1 MKNREKYKNELIK
14 VCKSGGFK
22 SKELMKFFND
32 YVVPT
37 YKCGNYAAINAEKV
51 ALLTSLWLD
60 EEYQAPE
67 EEYQEPEVDWSKVEN
82 NEPILVRDGDDEEW
96 NRAHFACYKDG
107 KVHAWSGGKTSWT
120 ASSYMHWMQAKLAE
134 PQKPEHDSCVG
145 CKYEHLGS
153 DQEPCKD
160 CRYAYMDIYEPQE

>member
-60 EEYQAPE
+60 EEYQE
-67 EEYQEPEVDWSKVEN
+67 SEVDWSKVKVDT
-82 NEPILVRDGDDEEW
+82 PILVSIDGNYWYHRYFAEYRDGRVCAFDD
-96 NRAHFACYKDG
+96 G
-107 KVHAWSGGKTSWT
+107 TTSWT
-120 ASSYMHWMQAKLAE
+120 SNVSTEWEYAKLAE
-134 PQKPEHDSCVG
+134 PQKLEHGVCVG
-145 CKYEHLGS
+145 CKYEHN
-153 DQEPCKD
+153 D
-160 CRYAYMDIYEPQE
+160 

>member
-67 EEYQEPEVDWSKVEN
+67 EEYQEPEVDWSKVAVDT
-82 NEPILVRDGDDEEW
+82 PILVSMSGQDWRHRHFAEYRDGIV
-96 NRAHFACYKDG
+96 C
-107 KVHAWSGGKTSWT
+107 AWSGGKTSWT
-120 ASSYMHWMQAKLAE
+120 ASSYMHWQQAKLAE

-145 CKYEHLGS
+145 CEFEHFES
-153 DQEPCKD
+153 NQEPCKD
-160 CRYAYMDIYEPQE
+160 CRKDYWLQEVE

>member
-22 SKELMKFFND
+22 SKELMKFFDD

-60 EEYQAPE
+60 EEYQ
-67 EEYQEPEVDWSKVEN
+67 EPEVDWSKVKVDT
-82 NEPILVRDGDDEEW
+82 PILVSTNGQKWVR
-96 NRAHFACYKDG
+96 RHFAEYRDKTVYAFKDG
-107 KVHAWSGGKTSWT
+107 ATSWT
-120 ASSYMHWMQAKLAE
+120 TCLKTDWSYVKLAE
-134 PQKPEHDSCVG
+134 PQE
-145 CKYEHLGS
+145 
-153 DQEPCKD
+153 
-160 CRYAYMDIYEPQE
+160 

>member
-1 MKNREKYKNELIK
+1 MKNKEKFKDELIK
-14 VCKSGGFK
+14 ICKEGQTRT
-22 SKELMKFFND
+22 FFNEHIQ
-32 YVVPT
+32 PF
-37 YKCGNYAAINAEKV
+37 YKCRTWDFMSHDEITI
-51 ALLTSLWLD
+51 LTMFWLD
-60 EEYQAPE
+60 

-120 ASSYMHWMQAKLAE
+120 ASSYMYWQQAKLAE

-145 CKYEHLGS
+145 CEFEHFES
-153 DQEPCKD
+153 NQEPCKD
-160 CRYAYMDIYEPQE
+160 CRKDYWLQEVE

>member
-60 EEYQAPE
+60 EECK
-67 EEYQEPEVDWSKVEN
+67 EPEVDWSKVKVDT
-82 NEPILVRDGDDEEW
+82 PILVSRDGNCW
-96 NRAHFACYKDG
+96 HHKYFAEYRDG
-107 KVHAWSGGKTSWT
+107 TVYAFNNGTTSWT
-120 ASSYMHWMQAKLAE
+120 SNEKTGWSYAKLAE
-134 PQKPEHDSCVG
+134 PQNTEHDGCVG
-145 CKYEHLGS
+145 CKYEHFEA

-160 CRYAYMDIYEPQE
+160 CQHAYVDKYEPKEEIK